1 MRGPSSGTSAQHR
14 PRSPVSQTGDRD
26 DHGGVGPRLRLAPNL
41 QGGGDSAV
49 SREEEESGTCCLP
62 DSGAIGMRETVIRLM
77 VTNEMVGVILAQG
90 GSYRLL
96 TPAEVA
102 DWLKVSELTIK
113 NKYRAWGLRPQ
124 KVGRLLR
131 FRERDVVAYLE
142 RKYG

>member
-1 MRGPSSGTSAQHR
+1 MRG
-14 PRSPVSQTGDRD
+14 
-26 DHGGVGPRLRLAPNL
+26 
-41 QGGGDSAV
+41 
-49 SREEEESGTCCLP
+49 
-62 DSGAIGMRETVIRLM
+62 TVIRLM

-131 FRERDVVAYLE
+131 FRERDVIAYLE

>member
-1 MRGPSSGTSAQHR
+1 MAEK
-14 PRSPVSQTGDRD
+14 V
-26 DHGGVGPRLRLAPNL
+26 
-41 QGGGDSAV
+41 
-49 SREEEESGTCCLP
+49 
-62 DSGAIGMRETVIRLM
+62 GAILT
-77 VTNEMVGVILAQG
+77 QG

-113 NKYRAWGLRPQ
+113 NKYRVWGLRPQ

-131 FRERDVVAYLE
+131 FRERDIVAYLE

>member
-1 MRGPSSGTSAQHR
+1 MDHIPC
-14 PRSPVSQTGDRD
+14 SPLELGASPNGWMVDCQE
-26 DHGGVGPRLRLAPNL
+26 GG
-41 QGGGDSAV
+41 
-49 SREEEESGTCCLP
+49 
-62 DSGAIGMRETVIRLM
+62 LM
-77 VTNEMVGVILAQG
+77 QG

-131 FRERDVVAYLE
+131 FRERDVIAYLE
-142 RKYG
+142 KRYG